1 MSLANNILVECTLIK
16 GFKQSLQLCL
26 CWGVRLVVRT
36 YQFWQLPGQGGWHWT
51 MSVVGHSLHQ
61 FSATLLVSCC
71 SFACRTDNISQHSIM
86 LQKTPQKTQRWPEI
100 VYKFIYFS
108 CDDRSKPVPSTSSE
122 LVDNRLPIRDGKQT
136 NKQTICEYQQKF
148 EI

>member
-1 MSLANNILVECTLIK
+1 
-16 GFKQSLQLCL
+16 
-26 CWGVRLVVRT
+26 
-36 YQFWQLPGQGGWHWT
+36 

-86 LQKTPQKTQRWPEI
+86 LQKTPQKI
-100 VYKFIYFS
+100 NADLKFFIINFFS

-122 LVDNRLPIRDGKQT
+122 PVDNRLPIRDGKQT
-136 NKQTICEYQQKF
+136 NKQSVNTSRSLRSNQAPLRNVDCNGGSRILTAELVSIGLAHIF
-148 EI
+148 N